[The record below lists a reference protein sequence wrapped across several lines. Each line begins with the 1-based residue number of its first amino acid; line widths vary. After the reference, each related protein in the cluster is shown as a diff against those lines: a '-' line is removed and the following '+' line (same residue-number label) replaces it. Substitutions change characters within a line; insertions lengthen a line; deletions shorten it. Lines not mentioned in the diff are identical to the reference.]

1 MLYVALTDKAKV
13 KNEDVD
19 SIFNFLSELAFN
31 LYETGNDSFSGQYLE
46 DFYVLYSSK
55 YITKGLVKII
65 EILLNSNIIIED
77 EDGDYKFRYNYIFYF
92 LVSRKLVDIIPVS
105 YTHLSLFSIC
115 NCILYGV
122 GFSFI
127 LLEMEISS

>member
-1 MLYVALTDKAKV
+1 M

-92 LVSRKLVDIIPVS
+92 LVSRKLVDIIHTDKGKEIVRNLCNNLSNEKSANVLIFATHS
-105 YTHLSLFSIC
+105 Y
-115 NCILYGV
+115 
-122 GFSFI
+122 
-127 LLEMEISS
+127 ER

>member
-1 MLYVALTDKAKV
+1 MKREMILFQDM
-13 KNEDVD
+13 
-19 SIFNFLSELAFN
+19 
-31 LYETGNDSFSGQYLE
+31 YLE

-92 LVSRKLVDIIPVS
+92 LVSRKLVDIIH
-105 YTHLSLFSIC
+105 TDK
-115 NCILYGV
+115 GK
-122 GFSFI
+122 
-127 LLEMEISS
+127 EIVRNLC